1 MKLSKEEKIAA
12 STAMVIGALHDAV
25 QTVLEHRFH
34 IHGEKEASICRWG
47 FRKGGARA
55 VVTDVQ
61 VDVFAIDPVEGADFI
76 PASYPG
82 INLNHLF
89 SPHPFYF
96 AYITSTQFHKA
107 KRRKADERN
116 VQEKG

>member
-1 MKLSKEEKIAA
+1 M
-12 STAMVIGALHDAV
+12 TAPIMFVAGSGRGTHQSLHDAV

-34 IHGEKEASICRWG
+34 IHGEKKASICRWG

-89 SPHPFYF
+89 NPHPET
-96 AYITSTQFHKA
+96 AQSW
-107 KRRKADERN
+107 R
-116 VQEKG
+116 GL